1 MSNQFDFTAV
11 TSTIINTNKNT
22 SLQLLNEATA
32 ESVCSNAGVVDD
44 ATPFVIANDAEYI
57 NVLNEANNLYK
68 FTASGTAT
76 APSQEPA
83 VALALEHSNNF
94 GDFSYRR
101 SVGISNTDGDT
112 ALNATGVG
120 VIDIKAELHD
130 VLAALDVGYVYF
142 DWVAFTVPADIK
154 EAFAFLRVVDKTA
167 ILNQTTHADFTGN
180 VWTCASQDIANA
192 IVLAYR
198 NHVKKVK

>member
-1 MSNQFDFTAV
+1 MANHFDFTAV
-11 TSTIINTNKNT
+11 TPAILNATQNVT
-22 SLQLLNEATA
+22 LQLLNETTA
-32 ESVCSNAGVVDD
+32 GNVCSNAGVVDD
-44 ATPFVIANDAEYI
+44 AADFVLANDAEYI
-57 NVLNEANNLYK
+57 NVLTEANNFYK
-68 FTASGTAT
+68 FTASGTAA

-94 GDFSYRR
+94 GDFSYRQ
-101 SVGISNTDGDT
+101 SVGALLTDGDT

-120 VIDIKAELHD
+120 VIDSEAELHN

-142 DWVAFTVPADIK
+142 DWDTFTVPADIK
-154 EAFAFLRVVDKTA
+154 EAFAFLRVADKTA
-167 ILNQTTHADFTGN
+167 ILNQTTHADFSDN